1 MEPVAKVRKDV
12 DEKPPS
18 LQATHPEAG
27 ERRENWASLVKE
39 FDASALVVF
48 EAGSMTYVILDLTY
62 VILPAGRRLPAPPA
76 SSAPAFHIF

>member
-1 MEPVAKVRKDV
+1 MLSPSTDLEPCRCPLVSPSTMVEHVARVRKDI

-39 FDASALVVF
+39 FDASAL
-48 EAGSMTYVILDLTY
+48 ETCGKNDC
-62 VILPAGRRLPAPPA
+62 
-76 SSAPAFHIF
+76 